1 VPLGHARQANSWN
14 FVITRTEH
22 CRITHSPNRRNS
34 NHAFLHFRGF
44 DLGSCCLA
52 MADYFVGS
60 QGIEFPGRTSKCASK
75 IVMDPI
81 QGLMKIDG
89 IFAEIVDTPQFQRLR
104 DLKQLGSAYF
114 IFPGASHNRFE
125 HSLGVA
131 HLSKIWANKFRTD
144 QPELGCS
151 ERQVDLVGLAGL
163 CHDLGHGPFSHVF
176 DNEFIPS
183 VRPNATWKHEQ
194 MSVKLLEHCIEKNSI
209 DLGDFISPLVLSCSH
224 YFCRQRRSGLYW
236 RFDYGRRPVE
246 SKARQMRLF
255 VRHRQQFSKQCRCG
269 QI

>member
-1 VPLGHARQANSWN
+1 
-14 FVITRTEH
+14 
-22 CRITHSPNRRNS
+22 
-34 NHAFLHFRGF
+34 
-44 DLGSCCLA
+44 

-60 QGIEFPGRTSKCASK
+60 QGIEYPGRKSKCASK

-89 IFAEIVDTPQFQRLR
+89 IFATIVDTPQFQRLR

-183 VRPNATWKHEQ
+183 VRPNVTWKHEQ
-194 MSVKLLEHCIEKNSI
+194 MSVKLLEHCIEMNQI
-209 DLGDFISPLVLSCSH
+209 DLGIFISPPTCCRVLIIFADKEEVDFIGDLIMGGGPSKAKLGKSA
-224 YFCRQRRSGLYW
+224 FLFDIVSNSRNSVDVDK
-236 RFDYGRRPVE
+236 FDYLQRDAYNVGIKSTCVVIC
-246 SKARQMRLF
+246 SLF
-255 VRHRQQFSKQCRCG
+255 ILH
-269 QI
+269 